1 MIADCS
7 PGGAGVKFMFV
18 RCLPVVVACVQL
30 SGCGCT
36 DMGCNGALVIQPGA
50 GAQRVEVSDGD
61 QETHTCSRNEDCWG
75 ASDDGAATATFHTF
89 APKLVGVRI
98 FDVAG
103 RLIAEASHQPD
114 YEVVTPNGEDCPPA
128 CKSAVVRVD

>member
-1 MIADCS
+1 M
-7 PGGAGVKFMFV
+7 VV
-18 RCLPVVVACVQL
+18 RCFAIAVACVQL

-36 DMGCNGALVIQPGA
+36 EMGCNGALVIQPGA
-50 GAQRVEVSDGD
+50 DAQRVEVSDGAK
-61 QETHTCSRNEDCWG
+61 ETRTCSRNEDCWG
-75 ASDDGAATATFHTF
+75 RSDDGAPMVTFSAF
-89 APKLVGVRI
+89 APEQVGLRI

-103 RLIAEASHQPD
+103 RLIAEASQQPD